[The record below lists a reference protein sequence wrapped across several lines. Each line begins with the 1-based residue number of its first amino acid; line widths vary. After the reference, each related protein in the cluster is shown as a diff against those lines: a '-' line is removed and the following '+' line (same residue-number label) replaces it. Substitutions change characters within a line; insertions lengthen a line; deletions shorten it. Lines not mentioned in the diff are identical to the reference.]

1 MRGKYSQ
8 FIRNNKYTAYLTIP
22 APPHSLL
29 SLSHLFL
36 PHSAE
41 SGCQSQTITRIVRR
55 AQTSC
60 SMVSWCLPCSSSA
73 GARQHS
79 SLSLSHS
86 ERINRRP
93 GGQEEAGGGG
103 GRGRVQWRDWAGQL
117 TCEEAERP
125 LVATPSPGQRVLRLR
140 DWSQL
145 ESQFRGWW
153 RADIRSYTNIDTT
166 PHHTTSSPHHQHTT
180 PASQIP
186 TNTTDT
192 TTYSFHN

>member
-8 FIRNNKYTAYLTIP
+8 FIRNNKYTAYLTSP
-22 APPHSLL
+22 APTHSLL
-29 SLSHLFL
+29 SPSHLFL

-93 GGQEEAGGGG
+93 GGQEDRRRLEGAEGVAECSGETGLDSSHA
-103 GRGRVQWRDWAGQL
+103 RRRRD
-117 TCEEAERP
+117 
-125 LVATPSPGQRVLRLR
+125 
-140 DWSQL
+140 
-145 ESQFRGWW
+145 
-153 RADIRSYTNIDTT
+153 
-166 PHHTTSSPHHQHTT
+166 H
-180 PASQIP
+180 
-186 TNTTDT
+186 
-192 TTYSFHN
+192 

>member
-8 FIRNNKYTAYLTIP
+8 FIRNNKYTAYLTSP

-79 SLSLSHS
+79 SLSLSLT
-86 ERINRRP
+86 RRGSI
-93 GGQEEAGGGG
+93 GGQEARRTGGGW
-103 GRGRVQWRDWAGQL
+103 RGRRAWQSAV
-117 TCEEAERP
+117 ER
-125 LVATPSPGQRVLRLR
+125 LGWTAHM
-140 DWSQL
+140 
-145 ESQFRGWW
+145 RGGGE
-153 RADIRSYTNIDTT
+153 
-166 PHHTTSSPHHQHTT
+166 TTSGHSQSRPACTETERLEPAREPVPRLVESGHT
-180 PASQIP
+180 QL
-186 TNTTDT
+186 
-192 TTYSFHN
+192 HKH